1 VVAAHDRK
9 QSAIVGKGAFL
20 DVLDPGPIHADRH
33 LVLAFAGHGAG
44 MTADALAVVDH
55 EPKCRHVVTTFFFEQ
70 IPMARC

>member
-1 VVAAHDRK
+1 
-9 QSAIVGKGAFL
+9 
-20 DVLDPGPIHADRH
+20 

-55 EPKCRHVVTTFFFEQ
+55 EPKSRHEVTTFFFEQ